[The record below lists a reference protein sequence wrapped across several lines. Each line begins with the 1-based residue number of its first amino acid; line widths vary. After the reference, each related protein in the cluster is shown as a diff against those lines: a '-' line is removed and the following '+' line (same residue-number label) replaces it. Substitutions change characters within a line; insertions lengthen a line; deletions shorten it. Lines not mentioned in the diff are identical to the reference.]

1 MKRYLVILFKN
12 KKKKKIL
19 NKFVSFDRAKSYYKS
34 IIKKSEEVIFDVNY
48 ENGNASIYEVGIV
61 EIGSVGDFPVYVT
74 DSMGRN
80 IKVKLDEDNMYLKE
94 ISMYRKEELIF
105 DVDKNKKIKIDYF
118 IKKYLIKDTLK
129 VVSILNNKII
139 VQKDEDIKLFSV
151 KNEIDASR
159 FIECLSDYFFK
170 NKRNDCLFVKDT
182 STPQRKYLFEL
193 LEKNGFDKKILYRKF
208 TTHPRQE

>member
-1 MKRYLVILFKN
+1 MKRYLVVLFKN

-34 IIKKSEEVIFDVNY
+34 IIKKSEEVIFDLNY

-94 ISMYRKEELIF
+94 ISIYRKEELIF

-118 IKKYLIKDTLK
+118 IKKYLTKDTLK

>member
-19 NKFVSFDRAKSYYKS
+19 NKFVSFERAKLYYKS

-94 ISMYRKEELIF
+94 ISLYRKEELIF

-118 IKKYLIKDTLK
+118 IKKYLTKDTLK

-151 KNEIDASR
+151 KNEMDASR
-159 FIECLSDYFFK
+159 FVECLSDYFFK
-170 NKRNDCLFVKDT
+170 NRRNDCLFVKDT

-193 LEKNGFDKKILYRKF
+193 LEKSGFDKKILYRKF

>member
-94 ISMYRKEELIF
+94 ISIYRKEELIF

-118 IKKYLIKDTLK
+118 IKKYLTNDTLK

-159 FIECLSDYFFK
+159 FIECLSDYFFR

>member
-1 MKRYLVILFKN
+1 MKRYLVVLFKN

-94 ISMYRKEELIF
+94 ISIYRKEELIF

-118 IKKYLIKDTLK
+118 IKKYLTKDTLK

-159 FIECLSDYFFK
+159 FIECLSDYFFR

>member
-19 NKFVSFDRAKSYYKS
+19 NKFVSFERAKLYYKS

-48 ENGNASIYEVGIV
+48 EKGNASIYEVGIV

-94 ISMYRKEELIF
+94 ISLYRKEELIF

-118 IKKYLIKDTLK
+118 IKKYLTKDTLK

-151 KNEIDASR
+151 KNEMDASR
-159 FIECLSDYFFK
+159 FVECLSDYFFK
-170 NKRNDCLFVKDT
+170 NRRNDCLFVKDT

-193 LEKNGFDKKILYRKF
+193 LEKSGFDKKILYRKF

>member
-1 MKRYLVILFKN
+1 MKRYLVVLFKN

-19 NKFVSFDRAKSYYKS
+19 NKFVSFDRAKLYYKS

-94 ISMYRKEELIF
+94 ISIYRKEELIF

-118 IKKYLIKDTLK
+118 IKKYLTKDTLK

>member
-1 MKRYLVILFKN
+1 MKRYLVVLFKN

-34 IIKKSEEVIFDVNY
+34 IIKKSEEVIFDLNY

-61 EIGSVGDFPVYVT
+61 EIGSAGDFPVYVT

-94 ISMYRKEELIF
+94 ISIYRKEELIF

-118 IKKYLIKDTLK
+118 IKKYLTKDTLK

>member
-94 ISMYRKEELIF
+94 ISIYRKEELIF

-118 IKKYLIKDTLK
+118 IKKYLTKDTLK
-129 VVSILNNKII
+129 LVSILNNKII

>member
-1 MKRYLVILFKN
+1 MKRYLVVLFKN

-94 ISMYRKEELIF
+94 ISIYRKEELIF

-118 IKKYLIKDTLK
+118 IKKYLTKDTLK

>member
-94 ISMYRKEELIF
+94 ISIYRKEELIF

-118 IKKYLIKDTLK
+118 IKKYLTKDTLK

>member
-1 MKRYLVILFKN
+1 MKRYLVNLFKN

-94 ISMYRKEELIF
+94 ISIYRKEELIF

-118 IKKYLIKDTLK
+118 IKKYLTKDTLK

>member
-48 ENGNASIYEVGIV
+48 ENGKASIYEIGIV
-61 EIGSVGDFPVYVT
+61 EIGSRGDFPVYVT

-80 IKVKLDEDNMYLKE
+80 VKVKLDEDNMFLKE
-94 ISMYRKEELIF
+94 ISIYRKEELIF
-105 DVDKNKKIKIDYF
+105 DVDKNKKIKIDFF
-118 IKKYLIKDTLK
+118 IRKYLSKDTLK

-151 KNEIDASR
+151 KNEVDATR
-159 FIECLSDYFFK
+159 FIESLSDYFFK
-170 NKRNDCLFVKDT
+170 NRRSDCLFVKDT
-182 STPQRKYLFEL
+182 STPQRKYLLDL
-193 LEKNGFDKKILYRKF
+193 LDKNGFDKKILYRKF

>member
-94 ISMYRKEELIF
+94 ISIYRKEELIF

-118 IKKYLIKDTLK
+118 IKKYLTKDTLK

-159 FIECLSDYFFK
+159 FIECLSDYFFR